1 MLFCFNADRLVAAEV
16 APSPVRHPND
26 AIRLDFYASL
36 ERRLRALP
44 FVSGVGLSTVFQPFG
59 AVGGVSVFRIEGRP
73 NPATEGGEWPLA
85 DLRTAVSAEYLR
97 TLEVPII
104 AGRPFSEAEVSG
116 AERVV
121 LISQQLAETWWPDG
135 TAVGQRIAFPGSER
149 DADPWWTVVGVVADV
164 RWQGPASEGTTLY
177 VPLAQQVGAI
187 DAMTLIVRSSGDPI
201 LVGDNLQAVVA
212 SLDSETPVSRIRAVD
227 DVMAQAFSRPRFTTV
242 LVLGFAALGVVLGML
257 GVYGVV
263 AYTAASPAARHRHSA
278 RARRHPHE
286 RPRALR
292 SAGPRVRWCRDR
304 HRGDRGRRPDVV
316 TVFTTLRRRS
326 VESIHVRGGTGLA
339 RRACRD
345 RRMASG
351 SSRNDARSSSSLSTG
366 RHVSAA
372 TSDTF
377 AVAVTVTCP
386 IVKVDYNQAL
396 EEQAEPISPPGNE
409 VRPTPRSKLRSCR
422 LCRN

>member
-1 MLFCFNADRLVAAEV
+1 M
-16 APSPVRHPND
+16 RHPND

-36 ERRLRALP
+36 ERRLCALP

-135 TAVGQRIAFPGSER
+135 TAVGQRIAFPGSGR

-177 VPLAQQVGAI
+177 VPLAQQLGAI
-187 DAMTLIVRSSGDPI
+187 DAMTLIVRSSGDPT

-227 DVMAQAFSRPRFTTV
+227 DIMAQAFSRPRFTTV

-263 AYTAASPAARHRHSA
+263 AYTAARQQRDIGIRLVLGATRTNV
-278 RARRHPHE
+278 RARFVRQ
-286 RPRALR
+286 ALAF
-292 SAGPRVRWCRDR
+292 AGV
-304 HRGDRGRRPDVV
+304 GIVIGEIGAAV
-316 TVFTTLRRRS
+316 L
-326 VESIHVRGGTGLA
+326 
-339 RRACRD
+339 
-345 RRMASG
+345 M
-351 SSRNDARSSSSLSTG
+351 SSLSSQLFGVGPWDPFTY
-366 RHVSAA
+366 AA
-372 TSDTF
+372 VPVLLVALA
-377 AVAVTVTCP
+377 AVAAWLPTRRATTLDP
-386 IVKVDYNQAL
+386 AAGLRLAGMY
-396 EEQAEPISPPGNE
+396 PPR
-409 VRPTPRSKLRSCR
+409 RPTHSPWLLRSPAQ
-422 LCRN
+422 L